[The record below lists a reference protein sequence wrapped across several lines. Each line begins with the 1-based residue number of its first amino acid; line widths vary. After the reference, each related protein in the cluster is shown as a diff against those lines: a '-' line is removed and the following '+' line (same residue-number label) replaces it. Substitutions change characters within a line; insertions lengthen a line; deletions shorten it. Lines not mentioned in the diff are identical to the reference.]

1 MAGKPQQMYASG
13 ADTQAEDLRRRHV
26 SGQEHAAQPG
36 QAPIEEKS
44 KQKVSILELE
54 LLAKN
59 LSLHKDL
66 ENNG

>member
-13 ADTQAEDLRRRHV
+13 ADTQAEELRRRHV
-26 SGQEHAAQPG
+26 SGQEYAAQPG

-44 KQKVSILELE
+44 KQKVSTLKLD

-59 LSLHKDL
+59 LSLRRDL